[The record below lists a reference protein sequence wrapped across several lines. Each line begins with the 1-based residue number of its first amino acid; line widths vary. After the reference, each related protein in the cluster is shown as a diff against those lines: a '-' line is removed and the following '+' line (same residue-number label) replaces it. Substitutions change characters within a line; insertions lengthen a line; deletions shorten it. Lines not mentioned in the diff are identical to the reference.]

1 MMKSFSSATVKTF
14 FLLLL
19 LLKQTQCSVGKLKLY
34 EFQRKLQQKT
44 SNSQISAAQNYPKTI
59 GRVFYPTGYGADP
72 TGAHDSSSA
81 ILDALSDAAKVKT
94 GVQMLPGISDFGGVV
109 IDFQGGNFKISQ
121 PIRFPPGIGN
131 IVVQGG
137 TLRASDT
144 FPGDRHLI
152 ELWATGSP
160 KPSSSSPKND
170 APTTFYD
177 SKDTNRDGIT
187 YEDITFRDILFD
199 SSFRG
204 GGLLVISSARI
215 HVTDSFFLRF
225 TTQGIIIK
233 WGHET
238 FISNCFLG
246 QHPTVG
252 GDPGERSFGGTAI
265 DIASTDNA
273 VTDVV
278 VFSAAIGIVLR
289 GNANIVTGVHC
300 YNKATDFGGVGI
312 SVQSAQ
318 NRIISP
324 YMDYNNI
331 VIVDPDQVHVSNGF
345 FLGNGS
351 VVLKSN
357 AGRVSGLTIVDNVFS
372 GGSVPIVR
380 IEGVFKR
387 IDQVVVDRNVANG
400 MEMRS
405 TVAKMA
411 VAGVNG
417 TSWRADFSKV
427 LLFPNKINHVEYSFF
442 LRPVGGIE
450 SGFGDHAVTKVSNNA
465 VVIESRKKVN
475 AVVSISVDQYNMVG
489 EKSLDLM

>member
-1 MMKSFSSATVKTF
+1 M
-14 FLLLL
+14 
-19 LLKQTQCSVGKLKLY
+19 
-34 EFQRKLQQKT
+34 
-44 SNSQISAAQNYPKTI
+44 
-59 GRVFYPTGYGADP
+59 GYGADP
-72 TGAHDSSSA
+72 TGAHDSSAA
-81 ILDALSDAAKVKT
+81 ILNALTDAAKVKT
-94 GVQMLPGISDFGGVV
+94 GLQLLPGISDLGGVV

-160 KPSSSSPKND
+160 KPSSSTKN
-170 APTTFYD
+170 APANFSD
-177 SKDTNRDGIT
+177 MKDMNRDGMT

-204 GGLLVISSARI
+204 GGLLVINSARV
-215 HVTDSFFLRF
+215 HVADSFFLRF
-225 TTQGIIIK
+225 TTQGILVK

-238 FISNCFLG
+238 FVSNCFLG
-246 QHPTVG
+246 QHPTDG
-252 GDPGERSFGGTAI
+252 GDPAEGSYAGIAI

-278 VFSAAIGIVLR
+278 VFSADTGIVLR
-289 GNANIVTGVHC
+289 GNANILTGVHC
-300 YNKATDFGGVGI
+300 YNKAMGFGGVGI

-324 YMDYNNI
+324 YLDYNNI

-345 FLGNGS
+345 FYGNGS

-357 AGRVSGLTIVDNVFS
+357 KGRVSGLTIVDNVFS
-372 GGSVPIVR
+372 GNAAPIVR
-380 IEGVFKR
+380 IEGVFKSV
-387 IDQVVVDRNVANG
+387 DQAVVDRNVVNG
-400 MEMRS
+400 MGLRS

-411 VAGVNG
+411 VAGING
-417 TSWRADFSKV
+417 TMWRADFSGV
-427 LLFPNKINHVEYSFF
+427 LLFPNKINHVGYAFY
-442 LRPVGGIE
+442 LRSGEGIE
-450 SGFGDHAVTKVSNNA
+450 SGFGEHAVTKVSNNV
-465 VVIESRKKVN
+465 VVIESRKKAAN
-475 AVVSISVDQYNMVG
+475 AVVSVSVDQYNMVG